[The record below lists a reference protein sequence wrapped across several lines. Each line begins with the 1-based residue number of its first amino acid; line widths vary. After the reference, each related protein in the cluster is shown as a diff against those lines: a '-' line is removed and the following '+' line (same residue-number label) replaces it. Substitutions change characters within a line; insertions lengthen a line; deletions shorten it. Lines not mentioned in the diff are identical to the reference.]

1 MKTSFEYFTEDS
13 SLIQL
18 EDNIW
23 KGFLSDRWGIGN
35 TPNGGYSMALATRAI
50 AGSISHKDP
59 LSISANYI
67 ERVDFG
73 EAIIK
78 VEPLEATKSLSTARA
93 MLFQGNKL
101 KTIFTA
107 TFTDFS
113 KSNGLDLSARSSPN
127 FEPYDDCILQP
138 YKEGF
143 NPVLEKS
150 IEKKYCSNSQ
160 WWKSNNKKNDACL
173 NLYMSWP
180 EKDTA
185 DLYSLILFLDATTPP
200 IFNKLGSVGWVPT
213 ISLTSHIRGFPKPG
227 PLKVI
232 AKTEF
237 VTRGFMEED
246 REIWDSEGNLV
257 GQSKQMAKLR
267 IKK

>member
-78 VEPLEATKSLSTARA
+78 VEPLEATKSLSTA
-93 MLFQGNKL
+93 
-101 KTIFTA
+101 
-107 TFTDFS
+107 
-113 KSNGLDLSARSSPN
+113 
-127 FEPYDDCILQP
+127 
-138 YKEGF
+138 
-143 NPVLEKS
+143 
-150 IEKKYCSNSQ
+150 
-160 WWKSNNKKNDACL
+160 
-173 NLYMSWP
+173 
-180 EKDTA
+180 
-185 DLYSLILFLDATTPP
+185 
-200 IFNKLGSVGWVPT
+200 
-213 ISLTSHIRGFPKPG
+213 
-227 PLKVI
+227 
-232 AKTEF
+232 
-237 VTRGFMEED
+237 
-246 REIWDSEGNLV
+246 
-257 GQSKQMAKLR
+257 
-267 IKK
+267 

>member
-1 MKTSFEYFTEDS
+1 MKTSFQYFTEDS
-13 SLIQL
+13 SVTLL
-18 EDNIW
+18 EENVW
-23 KGFLSDRWGIGN
+23 KGNLSDRWSIGS

-50 AGSISHKDP
+50 SGSLTHKDP
-59 LSISANYI
+59 LSITANYL

-78 VEPLEATKSLSTARA
+78 VEPLSITKSLSTARA
-93 MLFQGNKL
+93 SLIQDNKL
-101 KTIFTA
+101 KIVFTA
-107 TFTDFS
+107 SFTDFS
-113 KSNGLDLSARSSPN
+113 RSNGLDLSTRSEPD
-127 FEPYDDCILQP
+127 FEHYDDCILHP

-150 IEKKYCSNSQ
+150 LEKKYCSDSI
-160 WWKSNNKKNDACL
+160 WWENNNNKNKACL

-180 EKDTA
+180 ERDIA

-237 VTRGFMEED
+237 VTKGFMEED